1 MTEKSFFEVFPSL
14 ELGESLQ
21 GLFGQVKVTKVAMTR
36 AKDLLRVYISS
47 EKLISKKHIYE
58 AEKAIKTQIFSTA
71 PVRVQI
77 LEKFMLSRQ
86 YTPEKLMDVY
96 RDSILDELK
105 HYNIFE
111 YNLFRQADC
120 VFPEEDVM
128 EMTMEDSVVAEGKAE
143 ELVLVL
149 EKIFCERCGMS

>member
-58 AEKAIKTQIFSTA
+58 TEKQLKPRSFHCAGTGADS
-71 PVRVQI
+71 
-77 LEKFMLSRQ
+77 EKFMLSRQ
-86 YTPEKLMDVY
+86 YTPENSWMCTGTA
-96 RDSILDELK
+96 
-105 HYNIFE
+105 FW
-111 YNLFRQADC
+111 
-120 VFPEEDVM
+120 
-128 EMTMEDSVVAEGKAE
+128 
-143 ELVLVL
+143 
-149 EKIFCERCGMS
+149 MS

>member
-105 HYNIFE
+105 HLSLIH
-111 YNLFRQADC
+111 
-120 VFPEEDVM
+120 
-128 EMTMEDSVVAEGKAE
+128 
-143 ELVLVL
+143 
-149 EKIFCERCGMS
+149 I

>member
-58 AEKAIKTQIFSTA
+58 AEKQLKPRSFPLRRYGCRFWKNLCCPGSTLRKNSWMCTGTA
-71 PVRVQI
+71 
-77 LEKFMLSRQ
+77 FW
-86 YTPEKLMDVY
+86 
-96 RDSILDELK
+96 
-105 HYNIFE
+105 
-111 YNLFRQADC
+111 
-120 VFPEEDVM
+120 
-128 EMTMEDSVVAEGKAE
+128 
-143 ELVLVL
+143 
-149 EKIFCERCGMS
+149 MS